1 MNDIFL
7 IINIFLILI
16 NYISNDDSFR
26 LLTLTTRSIPF
37 GYSEDH
43 FSVVNA
49 EKNNRSISDFVYTG
63 TFKNIE
69 KILYN
74 SRNNIEKIK
83 DENYPYVY
91 IRNTCIFKDV
101 KYFSNKTIFFINSYC
116 DNNKSYFE
124 NYSDYTFAKSSSF
137 SEYINKIEKS
147 NSYYVKIGIIS
158 NNFKTYIILGVIFL
172 INSIVGIIC
181 AHITSKRIKKTTILN
196 YLPIYIINYNL
207 YYALLPHHMF
217 NLFVIFMTNPKVS
230 IVAEYVF
237 IFGQAF
243 YKASFYS
250 IILLVIPG
258 WMILYFNIGRFDFKK
273 YFLYIFIYDLGFSVF
288 LNLSLFIIHIT
299 SKLNLYFFKTIM
311 EQIVFISYLVYLIY
325 KVLIPLY
332 KQKKCEERK
341 RSNLVECITF
351 KYKKLFKLYLFL
363 GIRAILIIIFP
374 FIEHAI
380 LRTLLYDFQFHFIL
394 NIIYEVI
401 GVAGL
406 NFIFLSNR
414 LPLYYFQVINFDF
427 KDTSFLITDIV
438 EDDDKNKLD
447 ISKLTSAYL
456 NKALKEESPI
466 LFINPFVS
474 TKDSFS
480 YTQLQLGIAANNK

>member
-43 FSVVNA
+43 FSVINA

-196 YLPIYIINYNL
+196 YLPIIIN
-207 YYALLPHHMF
+207 
-217 NLFVIFMTNPKVS
+217 
-230 IVAEYVF
+230 
-237 IFGQAF
+237 
-243 YKASFYS
+243 
-250 IILLVIPG
+250 
-258 WMILYFNIGRFDFKK
+258 
-273 YFLYIFIYDLGFSVF
+273 
-288 LNLSLFIIHIT
+288 FII
-299 SKLNLYFFKTIM
+299 KL
-311 EQIVFISYLVYLIY
+311 S
-325 KVLIPLY
+325 
-332 KQKKCEERK
+332 
-341 RSNLVECITF
+341 
-351 KYKKLFKLYLFL
+351 
-363 GIRAILIIIFP
+363 
-374 FIEHAI
+374 
-380 LRTLLYDFQFHFIL
+380 
-394 NIIYEVI
+394 
-401 GVAGL
+401 
-406 NFIFLSNR
+406 
-414 LPLYYFQVINFDF
+414 
-427 KDTSFLITDIV
+427 
-438 EDDDKNKLD
+438 
-447 ISKLTSAYL
+447 
-456 NKALKEESPI
+456 
-466 LFINPFVS
+466 
-474 TKDSFS
+474 
-480 YTQLQLGIAANNK
+480 